1 MKYNNALGGQKY
13 NPNTMP
19 SGDTTTLGLT
29 GDISPAPP
37 MVSTPRTMYNPGIK
51 PSGAPVNF
59 NPKEQ
64 ANMTGMFGMPSDGSY
79 DRTMNTVID
88 ASTMEKPT
96 Y

>member
-1 MKYNNALGGQKY
+1 MRYDSQVGNPMYTPGNAPANMSSLT
-13 NPNTMP
+13 NPDAISP
-19 SGDTTTLGLT
+19 TLGM
-29 GDISPAPP
+29 DN
-37 MVSTPRTMYNPGIK
+37 RTQYNPGIK

-59 NPKEQ
+59 NPKAQ
-64 ANMTGMFGMPSDGSY
+64 ANMTGMFGMPSTGTY